1 MKKYELVCLLDSQLG
16 DEGFESMV
24 TKLEGQ
30 LADAGAE
37 VVNIDRWG
45 LRKLAYT
52 SVTMKRRQQA
62 YYVLYQF
69 TAPVGAFDDLQ
80 RELML
85 DEGVLRHL
93 LVAVD
98 GEFMRVPQLESDTVY
113 IRPRDDRHFRGRG
126 RGRFERPNDQRS
138 GGRSAAPAGAGSGSR
153 AADGER
159 PASAATEAPPA
170 DKPAADEAVANAP
183 ATDAPDAKAGGDA
196 APVAQGEEEASEG

>member
-1 MKKYELVCLLDSQLG
+1 MVKKYELVCVLDSQLE

-24 TKLEGQ
+24 TKLEGR
-30 LADAGAE
+30 LADTGAE

-52 SVTMKRRQQA
+52 SVSMKRRQQA

-85 DEGVLRHL
+85 DESVLRHL

-113 IRPRDDRHFRGRG
+113 IHTRDDRHFRGRG
-126 RGRFERPNDQRS
+126 RGRFERHDQRS
-138 GGRSAAPAGAGSGSR
+138 GGRSTASRPAGR
-153 AADGER
+153 ADGEE
-159 PASAATEAPPA
+159 PTPAATDAPPG
-170 DKPAADEAVANAP
+170 DAP
-183 ATDAPDAKAGGDA
+183 ATDAPAPDDAQAGKDA
-196 APVAQGEEEASEG
+196 EPVAQAEEEASEG